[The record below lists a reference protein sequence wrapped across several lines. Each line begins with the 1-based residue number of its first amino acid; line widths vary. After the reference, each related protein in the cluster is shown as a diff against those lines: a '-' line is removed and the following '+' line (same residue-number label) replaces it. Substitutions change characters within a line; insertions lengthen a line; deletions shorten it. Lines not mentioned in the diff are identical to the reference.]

1 MQVWKLSE
9 SLDFMEILR
18 TATFAFKE
26 KWCTPSSQEENP
38 TLNRVEKHCL
48 LSSTRCQERLFSRHW
63 TPDLRL
69 RPPRWSS
76 YDSSIIGPSEERWSQ
91 RLQNEITARLSTPRG
106 ISHEVTERYCLQSN
120 GLAERL
126 NLAIMDKVLLHAYRC
141 KLDTQALTSCCT
153 WCSAYLQ

>member
-1 MQVWKLSE
+1 MLVWKLSE

-26 KWCTPSSQEENP
+26 KWCTPSSQDGNP
-38 TLNRVEKHCL
+38 TLNRVEKRCL
-48 LSSTRCQERLFSRHW
+48 LSSTRCQERFFSRLW

-106 ISHEVTERYCLQSN
+106 NQSWGYRKILPLIQWTGRETQPRHHGQGFAACLSMQTWFPSS
-120 GLAERL
+120 GL
-126 NLAIMDKVLLHAYRC
+126 MLHMM
-141 KLDTQALTSCCT
+141 
-153 WCSAYLQ
+153 